1 MKAKA
6 TPLFLAAAIAAAT
19 FAQAS
24 TPTWEDRATGSRDK
38 DGASEWWATTWKTGD
53 HVETVSKYRFYG
65 RLQVRKE
72 DKPELKWYSIL
83 AAVLETDHEVD
94 IQGTSKCANNV
105 LSGGKDKDGK
115 EIPVQLIRSFE
126 CPISARG
133 ASVVGLKN
141 GDKVEL
147 KLAKAYAQFYE
158 FMQDPEV
165 QTFLRHRIDEGKVL
179 LRGLIHAKL
188 AVATGGISILS
199 SPMGDQVIK
208 IAIDGVDAKVTAF
221 ASQKAAE
228 IQKKAIERI
237 AGGTFDKEGG
247 IEAKRKSIFYR
258 ALPGGAD
265 EIVNFAVTFNQLFD
279 GKDFYLCAA
288 KGDRMFVKQ
297 LNNTAGEEGEAL
309 RLLLAEGPV
318 SALPEKMQ
326 DLEPTADE
334 AKVANTLSRET
345 FNVNAVLFDLRE
357 RKPGDTWAASADL
370 MNNFLH
376 PDLKGSF
383 RGIVCLQ
390 YEGDESL
397 SLTVP
402 EVASKTFKARHL
414 RMTERKAGTETNF
427 EYYEPP
433 RADGTGEFRF
443 TYSPGDAERKA
454 EIDIWVDTES
464 GYILKAVASMDGEVT
479 YLPDLLLTRGWS
491 FKDGNGKV
499 RLDIESESWPSK
511 QLNSL
516 K

>member
-6 TPLFLAAAIAAAT
+6 TPLFLAATFAAVT
-19 FAQAS
+19 LAQAS
-24 TPTWEDRATGSRDK
+24 LPTWEDRATGSRDK

-72 DKPELKWYSIL
+72 DRPELKWYSIL

-105 LSGGKDKDGK
+105 LTGGKDKDGK
-115 EIPVQLIRSFE
+115 EIPVQLVRSFE

-147 KLAKAYAQFYE
+147 KLAQAYAKFYE

-165 QTFLRHRIDEGKVL
+165 QTFLRHRIDEGKVI

-188 AVATGGISILS
+188 AVATGGISILA

-221 ASQKAAE
+221 ASRTAAE

-237 AGGTFDKEGG
+237 AGGSFDKEGG
-247 IEAKRKSIFYR
+247 VEAKKKSIFYR
-258 ALPGGAD
+258 ALPGGGD
-265 EIVNFAVTFNQLFD
+265 ELANFAATFNQLFD
-279 GKDFYLCAA
+279 GKEFYLCAA

-297 LNNTAGEEGEAL
+297 LNNAAGEDGEAM
-309 RLLLAEGPV
+309 RLLLADGPV
-318 SALPEKMQ
+318 SAIPEKMQ

-390 YEGDESL
+390 YEGDEAL

-491 FKDGNGKV
+491 FKDGKGKV
-499 RLDIESESWPSK
+499 RLDIDSESWPSK
-511 QLNSL
+511 LL
-516 K
+516 DPVK